1 MLGRVFHVG
10 SDSDAIIE
18 ALHKSLAIIE
28 FDPNGKI
35 LKANKNFCSLVDYD
49 LQDIVDKHHSLFVDP
64 EYSRSAEYKDFWA
77 KLGRGE
83 FDSREYRRFGRGG
96 KEVWIRGTYN
106 PVLSKRGQ
114 VIKVVKFA
122 TDITADKLKAAE
134 DTGKLNAISRVQG
147 TIEFTVSGEVITA
160 NEIFLSV
167 LGYRLDEIQ
176 GRHHRMFVDPA
187 YAESSNY
194 RDFWAKLNRGDCIS
208 DEFKRLGRD
217 GKEVWI
223 QASYNPIFD
232 MNGKVTKIV
241 KFATDVTGRVEAVNQ
256 IGSALA
262 QLAQGDIEQRL
273 HKTFIPVLEG
283 LRVDFNNTMEKLSA
297 TAEVAKEI
305 ATGNL
310 NLQSK
315 PSSEKDAL
323 GIAFSKMLDSLRA
336 NASVANSIADGD
348 LTIDVEPQSSRDE
361 LGIALKT
368 MVQRLRK
375 VVIDASA
382 ASENVAQ
389 GSQQLSSSAEE
400 LSQGATEQASAT
412 EEVAS
417 SMEEMAATVRQTAE
431 NANQTEKIASQSAK
445 DAEASGNAVNRAVEA
460 MQTIAEKITVVQE
473 IARQTDLLALNA
485 AVEAAR
491 AGEHG
496 KGFAVVASEVRK
508 LAERS
513 QLAAA
518 EISSLSGQTVK
529 VALEAGAML
538 VKLVP
543 DIKRTAQLVEEIT
556 AACREQEMGASQINS
571 AIQQLDNV
579 TQTNAG
585 ASEEVSATS
594 QELASQADQ
603 LQQTIAFFRVSTESL
618 IREDPLEGTTI
629 DHAVKR
635 LRSVNKVVP
644 VKRTGSASALRKP
657 HGGFTIDLY
666 DEDKLDKEFRRG

>member
-1 MLGRVFHVG
+1 MFGRIFYSG
-10 SDSDAIIE
+10 SDSDAIIS

-28 FDPNGKI
+28 FDPQGQI
-35 LKANKNFCSLVDYD
+35 LNANNNFCSLLDYD
-49 LQDIVDKHHSLFVDP
+49 LQDIVGRHHSLFVDP
-64 EYSRSAEYKDFWA
+64 EYAKSGDYRDFWN

-83 FDSREYRRFGRGG
+83 FDSREYKRLGRGG

-106 PVLSKRGQ
+106 PVFSKRGQ
-114 VIKVVKFA
+114 VVKVIKFA
-122 TDITADKLKAAE
+122 TDITAEKFKAAE
-134 DTGKLNAISRVQG
+134 DTGKLNAISRAQG
-147 TIEFTVSGEVITA
+147 TIEFTVNGEVIAA
-160 NEIFLSV
+160 NDIFLSV
-167 LGYRLDEIQ
+167 LGYRLDEVQ
-176 GRHHRMFVDPA
+176 GRHHRMFVDPT
-187 YAESSNY
+187 YAESSSY
-194 RDFWAKLNRGDCIS
+194 RDFWAKLNRGDYIS
-208 DEFKRLGRD
+208 DEFKRFGRD
-217 GKEVWI
+217 GREVWI

-232 MNGKVTKIV
+232 MNGKVAKIV
-241 KFATDVTGRVEAVNQ
+241 KFATDVTGRVDAVNQ

-273 HKTFIPVLEG
+273 HKTFTPALE
-283 LRVDFNNTMEKLSA
+283 RIRCDFNDTMEKLST
-297 TAEVAKEI
+297 TAQVAKEI
-305 ATGNL
+305 AAGNL
-310 NLQSK
+310 NVESK
-315 PSSEKDAL
+315 PLSEKDTL
-323 GIAFSKMLDSLRA
+323 GIAFSKMLDCLRA
-336 NASVANSIADGD
+336 NASVANSIAEGD
-348 LTIDVEPQSSRDE
+348 LTIDAEPRSNQDV
-361 LGIALKT
+361 LGTALKT

-375 VVIDASA
+375 VVIDATA
-382 ASENVAQ
+382 ASQNVAQ

-412 EEVAS
+412 EEAAS

-431 NANQTEKIASQSAK
+431 NANQTEKIAHQSAK
-445 DAEASGNAVNRAVEA
+445 DAEASGDAVSRAVDA
-460 MQTIAEKITVVQE
+460 MQTIAEKITIVQE

-518 EISSLSGQTVK
+518 EISALSGQTVK
-529 VALEAGAML
+529 VALEAGSML

-571 AIQQLDNV
+571 AIQQLDQV

-603 LQQTIAFFRVSTESL
+603 LQQTIAFFRVRDESSM
-618 IREDPLEGTTI
+618 REDQLQSAMV

-635 LRSVNKVVP
+635 LRSVSKVAP
-644 VKRTGSASALRKP
+644 AKRTGSVSALRKSN
-657 HGGFTIDLY
+657 GGFTLDLS
-666 DEDKLDKEFRRG
+666 DEDKLDKEFRRY

>member
-1 MLGRVFHVG
+1 MFGRIFYSG
-10 SDSDAIIE
+10 SDSDAIIS

-28 FDPNGKI
+28 FDPRGQI
-35 LKANKNFCSLVDYD
+35 LDANNNFCSLLDYD
-49 LQDIVDKHHSLFVDP
+49 LQDIVGRHHSLFVDP
-64 EYSRSAEYKDFWA
+64 EYAKSGDYRDFWN

-83 FDSREYRRFGRGG
+83 FDSREYKRLGKGG

-106 PVLSKRGQ
+106 PVFSKRGQ
-114 VIKVVKFA
+114 VVKVIKFA
-122 TDITADKLKAAE
+122 TDITAEKFKAAE
-134 DTGKLNAISRVQG
+134 DTGKLNAISRAQG
-147 TIEFTVSGEVITA
+147 TIEFTVNGEVIAA
-160 NEIFLSV
+160 NDIFLSV
-167 LGYRLDEIQ
+167 LGYRLDEVQ
-176 GRHHRMFVDPA
+176 GRHHRMFVDPT
-187 YAESSNY
+187 YAESSSY
-194 RDFWAKLNRGDCIS
+194 RDFWAKLNRGDYIS
-208 DEFKRLGRD
+208 DEFKRFGKDGR
-217 GKEVWI
+217 EVWI

-232 MNGKVTKIV
+232 MNGKIAKIV
-241 KFATDVTGRVEAVNQ
+241 KFATDVTGRVDAVNQ

-273 HKTFIPVLEG
+273 HKTFTPALE
-283 LRVDFNNTMEKLSA
+283 RIRCDFNDTMEKLST
-297 TAEVAKEI
+297 TAQVAKEI
-305 ATGNL
+305 AAGNL
-310 NLQSK
+310 NVESK
-315 PSSEKDAL
+315 PLSEKDTL
-323 GIAFSKMLDSLRA
+323 GIAFSKMLDCLRA
-336 NASVANSIADGD
+336 NASVANSIAEGD
-348 LTIDVEPQSSRDE
+348 LTIDAEPRSNQDV
-361 LGIALKT
+361 LGTALKT

-375 VVIDASA
+375 VVIDATA
-382 ASENVAQ
+382 ASQNVAQ

-412 EEVAS
+412 EEAAS

-431 NANQTEKIASQSAK
+431 NANQTEKIAHQSAK
-445 DAEASGNAVNRAVEA
+445 DAEASGDAVSRAVDA
-460 MQTIAEKITVVQE
+460 MQTIAEKITIVQE

-518 EISSLSGQTVK
+518 EISALSGQTVK
-529 VALEAGAML
+529 VALEAGSML

-571 AIQQLDNV
+571 AIQQLDQV

-603 LQQTIAFFRVSTESL
+603 LQQTIAFFRVRDESSM
-618 IREDPLEGTTI
+618 REDQLQSAMV

-635 LRSVNKVVP
+635 LRSVGKAAP
-644 VKRTGSASALRKP
+644 AKRTGSVSALRKSN
-657 HGGFTIDLY
+657 GGFTLDLS
-666 DEDKLDKEFRRG
+666 DEDKLDKEFRRY